1 MEKIN
6 TPNLS
11 EYYLVSFPDSQN
23 VQELPE
29 AASHIIPADDGGV
42 FADKKWLDELTK
54 KNKDV
59 PPQTRKRIHNI
70 VESAI
75 LAEAMRHIRNE
86 FMVSVRRYLRLKPED
101 SDLFM
106 RAEKAAREAIE
117 KVLLE
122 AV

>member
-6 TPNLS
+6 TTN
-11 EYYLVSFPDSQN
+11 
-23 VQELPE
+23 
-29 AASHIIPADDGGV
+29 
-42 FADKKWLDELTK
+42 

-59 PPQTRKRIHNI
+59 PPETRKRIHNI
-70 VESAI
+70 VASAI

-86 FMVSVRRYLRLKPED
+86 FMLTVRGYLRPRPED
-101 SDLFM
+101 SDLFA
-106 RAEKAAREAIE
+106 RAERAARQAIE